1 MCRPSAAPFTL
12 SLISRAQ
19 RSFLRHR
26 SPLSVALLFL
36 LATLP
41 LIAPAQTDPQ
51 KTTDD
56 DDVVRVSTELLMFP
70 IRVRDGKG
78 QAVAGLTEKDLRLTD
93 KDKATSG
100 LYFKSGVDR
109 VALVFALDSS
119 GSIQDVIFQQRDAAI
134 ALFDRFNDR
143 SSIAVLQ
150 FAETSDLVVPFNHD
164 SSAAAEGFRF
174 HFRHNQGTAI
184 FDAAAKSIN
193 AFASLPKVRSERQIV
208 ILISDGL
215 DNASSIKPNWV
226 ISQAVEK
233 RISFYVIHLPL
244 LEPRD
249 GRLAVRPPSSGFR
262 DLAEKTGG
270 KYFLIQNVRQVL
282 SSTPMDLTPIFRAIE
297 EDLKS
302 QYLLGFYISE
312 SSKDGRNHVFSLSL
326 LPAGLKY
333 SVGSL
338 GYSREHEF
346 HVQTPGPATK
356 LVQ

>member
-1 MCRPSAAPFTL
+1 MCLSFAAL
-12 SLISRAQ
+12 DSLRFNSRAHHQ
-19 RSFLRHR
+19 LHRH
-26 SPLSVALLFL
+26 PWPWKVALLL
-36 LATLP
+36 LFACLP
-41 LIAPAQTDPQ
+41 LTAHSQTGSQ
-51 KTTDD
+51 KIEDD
-56 DDVVRVSTELLMFP
+56 DDVVRVNTELLMFP

-78 QAVAGLTEKDLRLTD
+78 KAVTGLTEKDLRLED

-100 LYFKSGVDR
+100 IYFKSGVDR

-134 ALFDRFNDR
+134 ALFDRFSDR

-150 FAETSDLVVPFNHD
+150 FAETSDLVVPFNRD

-184 FDAAAKSIN
+184 FDAAAKSITT
-193 AFASLPKVRSERQIV
+193 FASLPKVRSERQIV

-215 DNASSIKPNWV
+215 DNASSMKANSV
-226 ISQAVEK
+226 IAQALEK
-233 RISFYVIHLPL
+233 RVSFYVIHLPL

-270 KYFLIQNVRQVL
+270 QYFLIQSVQQVL
-282 SSTPMDLTPIFRAIE
+282 TSTPVNLTPIFKAIE

-312 SSKDGRNHVFSLSL
+312 SAKDGKRHKFSLRL
-326 LPAGLKY
+326 LPEDMKY
-333 SVGSL
+333 STGPPRPS
-338 GYSREHEF
+338 YKREHEF
-346 HVQTPGPATK
+346 FVQSPIPG
-356 LVQ
+356 QR

>member
-1 MCRPSAAPFTL
+1 MSLPFAALYPFRFR
-12 SLISRAQ
+12 SRAQ
-19 RSFLRHR
+19 HSLRTPTSRS
-26 SPLSVALLFL
+26 SNVALLFI
-36 LATLP
+36 LACLSLT
-41 LIAPAQTDPQ
+41 AFSQTGSQ
-51 KTTDD
+51 TIEDD
-56 DDVVRVSTELLMFP
+56 DEVVRVSTELLIFP

-78 QAVAGLTEKDLRLTD
+78 QAVAGLTEKDLRLED

-143 SSIAVLQ
+143 SSIAILQ
-150 FAETSDLVVPFNHD
+150 FAETTDLVVPFNRN

-184 FDAAAKSIN
+184 FDAAAKSITT
-193 AFASLPKVRSERQIV
+193 FASLPKVRSERRIV

-215 DNASSIKPNWV
+215 DNASSIKPNSV
-226 ISQAVEK
+226 IAQAVEK

-249 GRLAVRPPSSGFR
+249 GRLAVRPASSGFR

-270 KYFLIQNVRQVL
+270 KYFLIQNVQQVL
-282 SSTPMDLTPIFRAIE
+282 TSTPID
-297 EDLKS
+297 
-302 QYLLGFYISE
+302 Q
-312 SSKDGRNHVFSLSL
+312 
-326 LPAGLKY
+326 
-333 SVGSL
+333 
-338 GYSREHEF
+338 
-346 HVQTPGPATK
+346 
-356 LVQ
+356 

>member
-1 MCRPSAAPFTL
+1 MLVAGV
-12 SLISRAQ
+12 SL
-19 RSFLRHR
+19 
-26 SPLSVALLFL
+26 
-36 LATLP
+36 T
-41 LIAPAQTDPQ
+41 APAQRGSQ
-51 KTTDD
+51 KIEDD
-56 DDVVRVSTELLMFP
+56 DDVVRVSTELLMYP

-78 QAVAGLTEKDLRLTD
+78 QAVAGLTESDLRLDD

-109 VALVFALDSS
+109 IALVFALDSS

-134 ALFDRFNDR
+134 ALFDRFSDR

-150 FAETSDLVVPFNHD
+150 FAETSDLVVPFNRD
-164 SSAAAEGFRF
+164 SSAATEGFRF

-184 FDAAAKSIN
+184 FDAAAKSIA

-215 DNASSIKPNWV
+215 DNASSIKPNSV
-226 ISQAVEK
+226 IAQAIEK

-249 GRLAVRPPSSGFR
+249 GRLAVRTPSSGFR

-270 KYFLIQNVRQVL
+270 KYFLIQNVQQVL
-282 SSTPMDLTPIFRAIE
+282 TSTPIDLTKIFKAIE

-312 SSKDGRNHVFSLSL
+312 SSKDGRRHVFSLGL
-326 LPAGLKY
+326 LPPGIKY
-333 SVGSL
+333 SVGQF
-338 GYSREHEF
+338 GFSREHKF
-346 HVQTPGPATK
+346 QVQSPTPTNK
-356 LVQ
+356 